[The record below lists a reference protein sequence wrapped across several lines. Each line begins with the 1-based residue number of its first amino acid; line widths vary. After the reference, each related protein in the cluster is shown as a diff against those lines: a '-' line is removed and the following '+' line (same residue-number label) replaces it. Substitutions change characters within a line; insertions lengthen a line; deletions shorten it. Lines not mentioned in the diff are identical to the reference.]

1 MKYKTLFAVIMVVV
15 VSNLLTPVKSAAAP
29 AGEEAQPSEYSSGVS
44 LHANS
49 TVGEL
54 EMGCT
59 LDGATN
65 ITLPN
70 DDVETIGRV
79 VLKQFAD
86 VTQLSS
92 QSAQQNPVREEMMA
106 CKPDVAEAI
115 QSMEVK
121 RACSISIGSN
131 GNGVQ
136 YVLQLRAGFPC
147 ANLQT
152 FSVNMMALVTIL
164 PENPLSVDKISIL
177 NNDYR

>member
-1 MKYKTLFAVIMVVV
+1 MKNKTFLVLLMAVVA
-15 VSNLLTPVKSAAAP
+15 SNLLTPVKSAAAP
-29 AGEEAQPSEYSSGVS
+29 AGEEAKPSEYFNDMG
-44 LHANS
+44 LQANS
-49 TVGEL
+49 TVEEL
-54 EMGCT
+54 DTACN
-59 LDGATN
+59 LYGATN

-70 DDVETIGRV
+70 EDVETIGRV

-92 QSAQQNPVREEMMA
+92 QSAQQNPVREEIMA
-106 CKPDVAEAI
+106 CKPNVPEAI
-115 QSMEVK
+115 QSMDLK
-121 RACSISIGSN
+121 RACSIAIGSD

-147 ANLQT
+147 ADLQT

-164 PENPLSVDKISIL
+164 PGKPLSVDKISIL